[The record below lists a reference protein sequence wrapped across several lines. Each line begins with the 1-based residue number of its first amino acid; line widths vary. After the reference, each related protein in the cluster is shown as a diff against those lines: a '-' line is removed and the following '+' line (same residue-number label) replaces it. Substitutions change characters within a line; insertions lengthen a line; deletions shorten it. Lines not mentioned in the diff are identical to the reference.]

1 MRLLIL
7 MVLSCFCV
15 VFLNKKD
22 QVVAVIN
29 CFGVWSAFSLTYWGG
44 RGVSWESLSEL
55 FCVDIY
61 RRSLISLTLWVCGI
75 RIIVRRALVNLRGT
89 FNLFWVL
96 VTLLAFILVQCFI
109 VNTLAIFYVLFES
122 TLVPMI
128 RIIGIWGGQFE
139 RVPSIQYIAAYTVGG
154 SFPLL
159 LVFTAIELHSG
170 SSFMWFICSKM
181 DFNWIFWTACFLG
194 FLIKLPAY
202 PFHTWLPKAH
212 VQAPVG
218 GSVILAGI
226 LLKLGGYG
234 ITRLM
239 ILFCYTLESFG
250 IFVIVLSLYGRVYG
264 AVICIRQSD
273 VKKLIAF
280 SSVSHIAFPV
290 IGLFSCTEVGLVGA
304 YIMLVRHGFISSGL
318 FVLCGISS
326 ELVHS
331 RKIKA
336 INEGVRA
343 IPSLGFIWLV
353 IIMANLGVPPCP
365 VIIREVLSVV
375 SAIALWPWVFV
386 PLALYF
392 VLRGVY
398 RFSLYC
404 QLTTRK
410 VKHKTEVL
418 FNEVTLKDIKAI
430 YLLLYPLV
438 EVLFKWD
445 LWAIA

>member
-1 MRLLIL
+1 MSLLIL

-44 RGVSWESLSEL
+44 SGVSWESLSEL

-61 RRSLISLTLWVCGI
+61 SSSLISLTLWVCGI
-75 RIIVRRALVNLRGT
+75 SIMVSSALLNLRGT

-96 VTLLAFILVQCFI
+96 VTLLAFMLVQCFM
-109 VNTLAIFYVLFES
+109 VNTLAMFYVLFES

-128 RIIGIWGGQFE
+128 SIIGIWGGQFE

-159 LVFTAIELHSG
+159 LVFTAMELHSG

-239 ILFCYTLESFG
+239 MLFSYTLESFG
-250 IFVIVLSLYGRVYG
+250 IFVIVLSLYGSVYG
-264 AVICIRQSD
+264 AVMCIRQSD

-280 SSVSHIAFPV
+280 SSVSHMAFPV

-304 YIMLVRHGFISSGL
+304 YIMLVSHGFISSGL

-336 INEGVRA
+336 MNEGVRA

-353 IIMANLGVPPCP
+353 MIMANLGVPPCP
-365 VIIREVLSVV
+365 VIISEVLSVV

-392 VLRGVY
+392 VLSGVY
-398 RFSLYC
+398 SFSLYC
-404 QLTTRK
+404 QLTTSK

-418 FNEVTLKDIKAI
+418 FNEVTLKDMKAM

-445 LWAIA
+445 LWAMA